1 MDYIDD
7 TVGWGASLE
16 AEFQD
21 NTNWDFDVSDE
32 DDLDQFGGDVFSELA
47 ELEHMVQQCTLAE
60 PGGYAMFR
68 HATVYASR
76 ASTQYNYVYEIVYA
90 SRTN

>member
-60 PGGYAMFR
+60 PGGYACLDMQQCMLVER
-68 HATVYASR
+68 VLNIIMYMK
-76 ASTQYNYVYEIVYA
+76 
-90 SRTN
+90 